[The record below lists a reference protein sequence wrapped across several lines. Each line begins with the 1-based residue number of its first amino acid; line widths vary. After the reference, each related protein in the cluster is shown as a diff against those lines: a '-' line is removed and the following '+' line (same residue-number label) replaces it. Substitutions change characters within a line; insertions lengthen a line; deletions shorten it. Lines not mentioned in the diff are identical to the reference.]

1 VSQTGLLLFSTTSR
15 MAGNFYDVMSAVT
28 ILVLADTHFA
38 RHTQQLDPAITSYFD
53 SVDYIVHAGDY
64 TTENLVETLEVT
76 GKFVGVY
83 GNMDPL
89 AVRDM
94 VPEINSIRLDSMD
107 LLIGIVHGWG
117 APDDLIQ
124 RIHPLCATKRFDI
137 VLFGH
142 THNKQEEQFD
152 GITYF
157 NPGSPVDKMFAK
169 ENSFLLLTIASKDDV
184 HAEFVTL

>member
-1 VSQTGLLLFSTTSR
+1 
-15 MAGNFYDVMSAVT
+15 MHPVT

-38 RHTQQLDPAITSYFD
+38 RETQQLDPVIINYFD
-53 SVDYIVHAGDY
+53 SVDYIVHAGDF
-64 TTENLVETLEVT
+64 TTENLVQTLETT

-89 AVRDM
+89 AIRDM
-94 VPEINSIRLDSMD
+94 IPEINSIRLED
-107 LLIGIVHGWG
+107 LDIVIGIIHGWG
-117 APDDLIQ
+117 APDDLIR
-124 RIHPLCATKRFDI
+124 RIHPLCVAKGFDI

-142 THNKQEEQFD
+142 THNKYEGKYD

-169 ENSFLLLTIASKDDV
+169 ENSFLLLTIAAKDDV
-184 HAEFVTL
+184 QAEFITL